1 MQFSLFDTVRSQGRL
16 CSEELFYAKTC
27 DDTLMPLYEAIARA
41 EGDERQRLKRR
52 LPGVTWQA
60 HFPEGR
66 RLATKAVP
74 NGAWMADLDHIG
86 DPAEVWDLLKDR
98 KDELGILV
106 AHMTPSREGLRLV
119 LRRGQGE
126 SIEQCLSQFKQML
139 ADLDGQ
145 EGGSLADHLDM
156 ACKDLARFSY
166 LVPVTYFF
174 YIDEQAVFGAEDVWG
189 ASPKEASPNPLPKEG
204 ATEPLKGNEASPQP
218 SPEREGVTEPLEGNG
233 TSCANPQVLPTGE
246 DLGGASYKGRTIRS
260 WAEAYVERYGQPEPG
275 TRHTYYYRMCA
286 NFKYITDSSQE
297 VLLNELPTFG
307 LSRGEREAECRHACS
322 RPTGGSI
329 PKAFWEFLHEGHT
342 PHPWQEDGGA
352 DVLEE
357 NESESENEDT
367 LPAALRRGRKEP
379 TPNPSLKGGEL
390 KPADNSTN
398 TTANTT
404 EGGLPLFQERAGG
417 EAPIPVLSALARIS
431 PRDFVL
437 PQVYAAEAA
446 LATLFTNLQARYLD
460 GFYHTPTVH
469 NVIYAPA
476 SCGKSFARRTLD
488 MLTAHLR
495 RRDEETLAL
504 EQVYLEACRKAK
516 NSKQQPEKPAL
527 PLRIISGI
535 ISQPKLL
542 TRQQDAGGLHQL
554 CFVEEID
561 TLNKGNKGGSY
572 NDKGDMYRNA
582 WDNASYSQDYM
593 SDSTFSGRVNLYL
606 NILATGTPEQVMKF
620 YANPENGLISRL
632 SLCPIENQE
641 FASIPVWGELTQE
654 EQDEIGR
661 VLDYADTLTYR
672 TLPDGSEHTLSRR
685 DITDDMLFMYAPLQ
699 QWLEEKRLVALRT
712 SDTALDHF
720 RKREAVKMFRMAMV
734 CYGCY
739 CGQLDDLCRQTIID
753 FCLWWGE
760 HDLNHLIAL
769 YGEMVKEQ
777 TSTRCT
783 VKKDLFASLPDVFT
797 SADVEAARLRT
808 CTQTS
813 TPVIICR
820 WKKAGLIKKEFK
832 TYKKV
837 PC

>member
-1 MQFSLFDTVRSQGRL
+1 MQFSLFDTIRSLARP
-16 CSEELFYAKTC
+16 CTEELFYARTC

-41 EGDERQRLKRR
+41 EGDERQSLKRR

-66 RLATKAVP
+66 RLAAKAVP

-86 DPAEVWDLLKDR
+86 DPARVWDLLKAR

-106 AHMTPSREGLRLV
+106 SHMTPSREGLRLV
-119 LRRGQGE
+119 LRRPQGQ

-139 ADLDGQ
+139 ATLDGQ
-145 EGGSLADHLDM
+145 EGDSLADHLDM

-174 YIDEQAVFGAEDVWG
+174 YIDEAAVFGAETVWKDCP
-189 ASPKEASPNPLPKEG
+189 SPLQKEG
-204 ATEPLKGNEASPQP
+204 ESPTPSLQQEGAAEAQEGA
-218 SPEREGVTEPLEGNG
+218 PEGAAPPGKD
-233 TSCANPQVLPTGE
+233 S
-246 DLGGASYKGRTIRS
+246 GGAAPSYKGRSIRS

-286 NFKYITDSSQE
+286 HFKYITDSSQE

-307 LSRGEREAECRHACS
+307 LSRAEREAECRHACS
-322 RPTGGSI
+322 LPTGGSM
-329 PKAFWEFLHEGHT
+329 PKAFWEFLNEGHA
-342 PHPWQEDGGA
+342 PNPSQEDGSA

-357 NESESENEDT
+357 SESEDT
-367 LPAALRRGRKEP
+367 LPAALRRGE
-379 TPNPSLKGGEL
+379 E
-390 KPADNSTN
+390 
-398 TTANTT
+398 
-404 EGGLPLFQERAGG
+404 AGG
-417 EAPIPVLSALARIS
+417 AIPVLSALARIS

-460 GFYHTPTVH
+460 GFYHTPTIH

-476 SCGKSFARRTLD
+476 SCGKSFARRTVD

-495 RRDEETLAL
+495 RRDEDTLAL

-527 PLRIISGI
+527 PLRVISGI

-542 TRQQDAGGLHQL
+542 TRQQEAGGLHQL

-561 TLNKGNKGGSY
+561 TLNKGNKGGAY

-593 SDSTFSGRVNLYL
+593 SDTTFSGRVNLYL

-641 FASIPVWGELTQE
+641 FASIPVWGELTQD
-654 EQDEIGR
+654 EQDEIDR

-672 TLPDGSEHTLSRR
+672 TLPDGSEHTLARR
-685 DITDDMLFMYAPLQ
+685 DITDDMLFMHEPLQ
-699 QWLEEKRLVALRT
+699 EWLEEKRLLALRT

-739 CGQLDDLCRQTIID
+739 CGELDEGRRQTIID

-760 HDLNHLIAL
+760 HDLSHLLAL
-769 YGEMVKEQ
+769 YGTMVKDQ
-777 TSTRCT
+777 ARTKSAT
-783 VKKDLFASLPDVFT
+783 KKDLFATLPDAFT
-797 SADVEAARLRT
+797 VADVEAARLRT

-820 WKKAGLIKKEFK
+820 WKKAGLITKEFK
-832 TYKKV
+832 TYRKV
-837 PC
+837 SG

>member
-1 MQFSLFDTVRSQGRL
+1 MQFSIFDSVKARGRL
-16 CSEELFYAKTC
+16 CSEEEFYAKTC

-66 RLATKAVP
+66 RLADKAVP

-86 DPAEVWDLLKDR
+86 DPEKVWNLLDAHKDG
-98 KDELGILV
+98 LGILV

-119 LRRGQGE
+119 LRRPQGQH
-126 SIEQCLSQFKQML
+126 IEQCLNQFKQML
-139 ADLDGQ
+139 ATLDGQ
-145 EGGSLADHLDM
+145 EGESLADHLDM

-174 YIDEQAVFGAEDVWG
+174 YIDEAAVFGAEAVW
-189 ASPKEASPNPLPKEG
+189 K
-204 ATEPLKGNEASPQP
+204 ASPQP
-218 SPEREGVTEPLEGNG
+218 SPEGEGVQILETLSEG
-233 TSCANPQVLPTGE
+233 QEVLPTGE
-246 DLGGASYKGRTIRS
+246 DLGGASYKGRSIRS

-297 VLLNELPTFG
+297 VLLSELPTFG
-307 LSRGEREAECRHACS
+307 LSRAEREAECRHACS
-322 RPTGGSI
+322 RPTGGSM
-329 PKAFWEFLHEGHT
+329 PKAFWEFLNERHAPNPSQGEGS
-342 PHPWQEDGGA
+342 A

-357 NESESENEDT
+357 NENESEDT
-367 LPAALRRGRKEP
+367 LPAALRRKP
-379 TPNPSLKGGEL
+379 LPSPPPKGG
-390 KPADNSTN
+390 STN
-398 TTANTT
+398 SQESSTGVQ
-404 EGGLPLFQERAGG
+404 EVLPSGEDLGGAS
-417 EAPIPVLSALARIS
+417 PIPVLSALARIS

-460 GFYHTPTVH
+460 GFYHTPTIH

-476 SCGKSFARRTLD
+476 SCGKSFARRTVD

-527 PLRIISGI
+527 PLRVISGI

-561 TLNKGNKGGSY
+561 TLNKGNKGGAY

-593 SDSTFSGRVNLYL
+593 SDTTFSGRVNLYL

-641 FASIPVWGELTQE
+641 FASIPVWGELTQD
-654 EQDEIGR
+654 EQDEIDR

-672 TLPDGSEHTLSRR
+672 TLPDGSEHTLARR
-685 DITDDMLFMYAPLQ
+685 DITDDMLFMHEPLQ
-699 QWLEEKRLVALRT
+699 EWLEEKRLLALRT

-739 CGQLDDLCRQTIID
+739 CGELDDLRRQTIID

-760 HDLNHLIAL
+760 HDLNHLLAL
-769 YGEMVKEQ
+769 YGTMVKDQ
-777 TSTRCT
+777 ARTKSAT
-783 VKKDLFASLPDVFT
+783 KKDLFATLPDAFT
-797 SADVEAARLRT
+797 AADVEAARLRT

-820 WKKAGLIKKEFK
+820 WKKAGLITKEFK
-832 TYKKV
+832 TYRKV
-837 PC
+837 SG

>member
-145 EGGSLADHLDM
+145 EGGSLAGHLDM

-174 YIDEQAVFGAEDVWG
+174 YIDEPAVFGAEDVWG

-204 ATEPLKGNEASPQP
+204 ATEPLKGEPG
-218 SPEREGVTEPLEGNG
+218 ERED
-233 TSCANPQVLPTGE
+233 LPSGD
-246 DLGGASYKGRTIRS
+246 DLGGSLSYKGRSIRS

-286 NFKYITDSSQE
+286 NFKYITDSCQE

-357 NESESENEDT
+357 NESENEDT
-367 LPAALRRGRKEP
+367 LPAALRRKP
-379 TPNPSLKGGEL
+379 LPCPPPKGG
-390 KPADNSTN
+390 STN
-398 TTANTT
+398 SQESSTGVQ
-404 EGGLPLFQERAGG
+404 EVLPSGEDLGGAS
-417 EAPIPVLSALARIS
+417 PIPVLSALARIS

-476 SCGKSFARRTLD
+476 SCGKSFARRTVE

-661 VLDYADTLTYR
+661 VLDYADALTYR

>member
-156 ACKDLARFSY
+156 ACKDLARLSY

-174 YIDEQAVFGAEDVWG
+174 YIDEPAVFGAEDVWG

-204 ATEPLKGNEASPQP
+204 ATEPLKGEPG
-218 SPEREGVTEPLEGNG
+218 ERED
-233 TSCANPQVLPTGE
+233 LPTGE
-246 DLGGASYKGRTIRS
+246 DLGGASYKGRSIRS

-286 NFKYITDSSQE
+286 NFKYITDSCQE

-357 NESESENEDT
+357 NESENEDT
-367 LPAALRRGRKEP
+367 LPAALRRKP
-379 TPNPSLKGGEL
+379 LPCPPPKGG
-390 KPADNSTN
+390 STN
-398 TTANTT
+398 SQESSTGVQ
-404 EGGLPLFQERAGG
+404 EVLPSGEDLGGAS
-417 EAPIPVLSALARIS
+417 PIPVLSALARIS

-476 SCGKSFARRTLD
+476 SCGKSFARRTVD

-661 VLDYADTLTYR
+661 VLDYADALTYS